1 VLYNDVITISIVRL
15 SEKILF
21 MKKLFVLIIMV
32 FANTVIH
39 AQGIADAIRYSTEN
53 LNGTARF
60 QAMSGAFGALGGDFS
75 SINVN
80 PAGAA
85 VFSNNQLGFTLS
97 NFNIKNSSNYFG
109 TSTSTNNSNF
119 DLNQAGAVFVFND
132 YNPKNDWKKL
142 VLSVNYENVNNF
154 DNSLFSNGRNLNN
167 SVDGYFLSY
176 ANPNPSIGQ
185 SGTNLGILENSFY
198 EDLNYIE
205 QQAFLGYNGYVINP
219 ADPSDLNNDTY
230 ITNVPTGNGFN
241 HQNYVETTGYN
252 GKLNFNIATQY
263 KDKLY
268 LGLNLNSHFTD
279 LRQSSRFYE
288 NNSNSTNS
296 GVRSIRFDNNL
307 YTYGSG
313 FSFNLGAIAK
323 ITNEFRAG
331 LAYQSPTWY
340 RLFDELQQTL
350 TTSGFN
356 YGNPPNPNLSSTTPD
371 SNIII
376 VYQPYSLR
384 SPGKWTG
391 SLAYVFGKKGLISLD
406 YTRRDYSNTIFTP
419 RNEFQTPNQI
429 LANTLDAA
437 GELRIGAE
445 YRIKQV
451 SLRGGFRN
459 EHSPYKNGKT
469 IGDLTGFSSGLGY
482 NFGNTKLDLAYS
494 YAQRNSQNSFFSQ
507 GFTDEANIRTKN
519 NTIVMTL
526 LFEL

>member
-1 VLYNDVITISIVRL
+1 
-15 SEKILF
+15 
-21 MKKLFVLIIMV
+21 MKKLIILIIV
-32 FANTVIH
+32 LCSSTAIH
-39 AQGIADAIRYSTEN
+39 AQGVADALRYSKEN
-53 LNGTARF
+53 QQGTARF

-75 SINVN
+75 AINVN

-85 VFSNNQLGFTLS
+85 VFSNNQVGFTLS
-97 NFNIKNSSNYFG
+97 NSTIKNNSNYFG
-109 TSTSTNNSNF
+109 TATSSNNSTF
-119 DLNQAGAVFVFND
+119 DLNQAGVVFVFND
-132 YNPKNDWKKL
+132 YNPKNNWKKL
-142 VLSVNYENVNNF
+142 ALSINYENVNNLS
-154 DNSLFSNGRNLNN
+154 NSLFSSGKNSNN
-167 SVDGYFLSY
+167 SIDQYFLWY
-176 ANPNPSIGQ
+176 ANLKSEKNNNS
-185 SGTNLGILENSFY
+185 LGVLENSNY
-198 EDLNYIE
+198 ENLNYIE
-205 QQAFLGYNGYVINP
+205 QQAFLGYNGYVINST
-219 ADPSDLNNDTY
+219 DPSDLNNDNY
-230 ITNVPTGNGFN
+230 ITNVPKGNGFN
-241 HQNYVETTGYN
+241 HENYVETTGYN
-252 GKLNFNIATQY
+252 GKLNFNVATQY

-288 NNSNSTNS
+288 NNSNSSDS
-296 GVRSIRFDNNL
+296 GVRSIRFDNDL

-313 FSFNLGAIAK
+313 FSFQLGAIAK

-331 LAYQSPTWY
+331 LTYQSPTWY
-340 RLFDELQQTL
+340 RLFDELQQAL
-350 TTSGFN
+350 TTIGFN

-384 SPGKWTG
+384 APGKWTG

-406 YTRRDYSNTIFTP
+406 YTHRDYSNTLFTP
-419 RNEFQTPNQI
+419 RNEFQTSNQI
-429 LANTLDAA
+429 LGNTLDAA

-445 YRIKQV
+445 YRIKQW

-459 EHSPYKNGKT
+459 EQSPYKNGST

-507 GFTDEANIRTKN
+507 GFTDSANIRTKN
-519 NTIVMTL
+519 NNIVMTL

>member
-1 VLYNDVITISIVRL
+1 
-15 SEKILF
+15 
-21 MKKLFVLIIMV
+21 MKKVIVIIIMV
-32 FANTVIH
+32 FTNTVIFS
-39 AQGIADAIRYSTEN
+39 QGIADALRYSKDN

-75 SINVN
+75 AININ
-80 PAGAA
+80 PAGSA

-97 NFNIKNSSNYFG
+97 NFSIKNNSNYFG
-109 TSTSTNNSNF
+109 TITNTNNSNLV
-119 DLNQAGAVFVFND
+119 LNQAGVVFVFND
-132 YNPKNDWKKL
+132 YNPKNNWKKL
-142 VLSVNYENVNNF
+142 ALSINYENVNNF
-154 DNSLFSNGRNLNN
+154 DNSLFSAGRNPNN
-167 SVDGYFLSY
+167 SIDKYFLSF
-176 ANPNPSIGQ
+176 ANPSIGQ
-185 SGTNLGILENSFY
+185 RGIPLSVLENSNY
-198 EDLNYIE
+198 EDLSYID
-205 QQAFLGYNGYVINP
+205 QQAFLGYNAYIINP
-219 ADPSDLNNDTY
+219 DNPSNINNDTY
-230 ITNVPTGNGFN
+230 SSNVPSGTYNQRNF
-241 HQNYVETTGYN
+241 VESTGYN
-252 GKLNFNIATQY
+252 GKLNFNIATEY

-268 LGLNLNSHFTD
+268 VGLNLNSHFTD

-296 GVRSIRFDNNL
+296 GVNSLRFDNEL

-350 TTSGFN
+350 TSTGFN

-376 VYQPYSLR
+376 AYQPYSLR
-384 SPGKWTG
+384 APGKWTG

-419 RNEFQTPNQI
+419 KNEFQVANQI
-429 LANTLDAA
+429 LGNTLDVAS
-437 GELRIGAE
+437 ELRIGAE
-445 YRIKQV
+445 YRIKQW

-459 EHSPYKNGKT
+459 EKSPYRNGT
-469 IGDLTGFSSGLGY
+469 TVGDLNGFSTGLGY
-482 NFGNTKLDLAYS
+482 NFGNTKLDLAYAH
-494 YAQRNSQNSFFSQ
+494 AQRNSNNAFFAQ
-507 GFTDEANIRTKN
+507 GFTDGATIRTKN
-519 NTIVMTL
+519 NNIVMTL

>member
-1 VLYNDVITISIVRL
+1 
-15 SEKILF
+15 
-21 MKKLFVLIIMV
+21 MKKLITILIMV
-32 FANTVIH
+32 FSNTVVH
-39 AQGIADAIRYSTEN
+39 AQGLTEALLYSKES

-75 SINVN
+75 AINVN

-85 VFSNNQLGFTLS
+85 VFSNNQLSFTLS
-97 NFNIKNSSNYFG
+97 NFNIKNNSDYLG
-109 TSTSTNNSNF
+109 TSTSSNNSNF
-119 DLNQAGAVFVFND
+119 DLNQAGVVFVFKD

-154 DNSLFSNGRNLNN
+154 DNSLYSSGRNTNH
-167 SVDGYFLSY
+167 SIDQYFLSY
-176 ANPNPSIGQ
+176 ANPNSSIGQ
-185 SGTNLGILENSFY
+185 SGINLGILENSFY

-205 QQAFLGYNGYVINP
+205 QQAFLGYNGYIINP
-219 ADPSDLNNDTY
+219 DNPSNANNNTY
-230 ITNVPTGNGFN
+230 NSNVPTGTYNQ
-241 HQNYVETTGYN
+241 QNYVESTGYN

-263 KDKLY
+263 KDKFY
-268 LGLNLNSHFTD
+268 FGLNLNSHFTD

-296 GVRSIRFDNNL
+296 GVRSIRFDNDL

-313 FSFNLGAIAK
+313 FSFQLGAIAK
-323 ITNEFRAG
+323 ITSEFRAG
-331 LAYQSPTWY
+331 LTYQSPTWY

-350 TTSGFN
+350 TTTGYN
-356 YGNPPNPNLSSTTPD
+356 YGNPPNPNLSSITPD

-384 SPGKWTG
+384 APGKWTG

-429 LANTLDAA
+429 LANALDTA

-494 YAQRNSQNSFFSQ
+494 YAHRNSQNSFFSQ
-507 GFTDEANIRTKN
+507 GFIDSANIRTKN
-519 NTIVMTL
+519 NNIVMTL